1 MCMRAQVFE
10 VEQRARINEFITGF
24 SCPGE
29 RERERERERGG
40 QRGRGGRDRERERD
54 TDYQY
59 KN

>member
-29 RERERERERGG
+29 RERERERER
-40 QRGRGGRDRERERD
+40 RAGREGGRERERERD